1 MLRRANRTLATVV
14 ALCARARASAVVQ
27 TVNLAKPPRG
37 AGLLQRRTRRAVA
50 APVAQQALQGT
61 GRAVSATLAFLA
73 HTQPGHVGIRARSA
87 RLCHRAAVDAR
98 VPQRARLT
106 RRLPRFLLIAA
117 CRAVGALLRVI
128 GRADLA
134 GCAELARVAR
144 PLQAR
149 AAGGAHTTGA
159 LLSRYRH

>member
-1 MLRRANRTLATVV
+1 
-14 ALCARARASAVVQ
+14 
-27 TVNLAKPPRG
+27 
-37 AGLLQRRTRRAVA
+37 
-50 APVAQQALQGT
+50 
-61 GRAVSATLAFLA
+61 VSATLAFLA

-117 CRAVGALLRVI
+117 CRAVGALQRVI

-144 PLQAR
+144 PLQA
-149 AAGGAHTTGA
+149 AAGGAHTGA
-159 LLSRYRH
+159 LLSRYRHQLTATRGVARIRER